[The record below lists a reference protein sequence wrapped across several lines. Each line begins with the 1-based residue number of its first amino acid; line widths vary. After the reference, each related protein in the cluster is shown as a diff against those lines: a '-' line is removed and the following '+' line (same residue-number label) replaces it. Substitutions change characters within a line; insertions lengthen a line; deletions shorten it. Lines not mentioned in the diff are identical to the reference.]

1 MNTTSTSTVDDAR
14 YQDALASIEHTINK
28 IERCSDEEKKRL
40 QDDLAALRAMETKL
54 NYGRVEVI
62 IFGEISTGKSAL
74 INALVGR
81 HVSEVN
87 VRGGWTKEVWN
98 VHWNVEGYHIN
109 GLNESELVLVDTP
122 GLNEVGGDD
131 RAKLSREI
139 AQRADLVLF
148 LTDSDLN
155 ETEFSAVVSLA
166 AASKPIIIV
175 LNKIDLY
182 SREERGQLVDVLQ
195 ERLENIVT
203 PDNFVLT
210 AADPR
215 EKEFIIESADGSSR
229 TDWRKPPPDVEQLK
243 ERILEILEQDGLAL
257 LALNGAMYAADK
269 TDRIAKLRIEFR
281 ERQANQTIWS
291 FASFKALAVAFNPI
305 AIADVLG
312 GTAVDASMIVT
323 LAHIYG
329 LEISWASARRL
340 IMSIGYSAGWVVL
353 AELATHLVAGTFK
366 LFTLGFGTPLTMV
379 PQGAAAGFGSYI
391 VGQAAKYYFEHGASW
406 GHEAPKT
413 VVRRI
418 LAETDKDSVLQHLK
432 DEITKKISRNVHSP
446 ADRVAT
452 RRSL

>member
-1 MNTTSTSTVDDAR
+1 
-14 YQDALASIEHTINK
+14 
-28 IERCSDEEKKRL
+28 
-40 QDDLAALRAMETKL
+40 
-54 NYGRVEVI
+54 
-62 IFGEISTGKSAL
+62 
-74 INALVGR
+74 
-81 HVSEVN
+81 
-87 VRGGWTKEVWN
+87 
-98 VHWNVEGYHIN
+98 
-109 GLNESELVLVDTP
+109 
-122 GLNEVGGDD
+122 VGGDD

-182 SREERGQLVDVLQ
+182 SCKERGQLVDVLQ

-203 PDNFVLT
+203 PDNLVLT

-229 TDWRKPPPDVEQLK
+229 TEWRKPSPDVEQLK
-243 ERILEILEQDGLAL
+243 ERILEVLEQDGLAL

-281 ERQANQTIWS
+281 ERQANHTIWS
-291 FASFKALAVAFNPI
+291 FAGFKALAVAANPI
-305 AIADVLG
+305 AVADVLG

-329 LEISWASARRL
+329 LEMSWANARKL

-366 LFTLGFGTPLTMV
+366 TLTLGFGIPLTMV

-406 GHEAPKT
+406 GNEAPKT

-446 ADRVAT
+446 ADRVST
-452 RRSL
+452 

>member
-1 MNTTSTSTVDDAR
+1 MLNTTSTSTVDDPR
-14 YQDALASIEHTINK
+14 YQDALATIEHTINK
-28 IERCSDEEKKRL
+28 IEACSDEEKKRL
-40 QDDLAALRAMETKL
+40 QGDLAALRAMETKL
-54 NYGRVEVI
+54 NHGRVEVI

-81 HVSEVN
+81 QVSEVN

-131 RAKLSREI
+131 RAKLGREI

-148 LTDSDLN
+148 VTDSDLN

-182 SREERGQLVDVLQ
+182 SCKERGQLVDVLQ

-203 PDNFVLT
+203 PDNLVLT

-229 TDWRKPPPDVEQLK
+229 TEWRKPSPDVEQLK
-243 ERILEILEQDGLAL
+243 ERILEVLEQDGLAL

-281 ERQANQTIWS
+281 ERQANHTIWS
-291 FASFKALAVAFNPI
+291 FAGFKALAVAANPI
-305 AIADVLG
+305 AVADVLG

-329 LEISWASARRL
+329 LEMSWANARKL
-340 IMSIGYSAGWVVL
+340 IMSIGYSAGW
-353 AELATHLVAGTFK
+353 
-366 LFTLGFGTPLTMV
+366 
-379 PQGAAAGFGSYI
+379 SY
-391 VGQAAKYYFEHGASW
+391 SPNW
-406 GHEAPKT
+406 
-413 VVRRI
+413 RRI
-418 LAETDKDSVLQHLK
+418 
-432 DEITKKISRNVHSP
+432 
-446 ADRVAT
+446 
-452 RRSL
+452 

>member
-1 MNTTSTSTVDDAR
+1 MLATTSPSTIQDPR
-14 YQDALASIEHTINK
+14 YQEALATIERTINK
-28 IERCSDEEKKRL
+28 IEGCSEEEKKRL

-54 NYGRVEVI
+54 THGRVEVI

-81 HVSEVN
+81 QVSEVN

-98 VHWNVEGYHIN
+98 VHWNAEGYHIN

-148 LTDSDLN
+148 VTDSDLN
-155 ETEFSAVVSLA
+155 EIEFSAIVSLA
-166 AASKPIIIV
+166 AANKPIIVV
-175 LNKIDLY
+175 LNKTDLY
-182 SREERGQLVDVLQ
+182 SAEERRQLMEVLQ
-195 ERLENIVT
+195 ERLKNIVT

-215 EKEFIIESADGSSR
+215 EREFIIEGADGSTRSE
-229 TDWRKPPPDVEQLK
+229 WRKSAPDVDQLK
-243 ERILEILEQDGLAL
+243 ARILQVLEQDGLAL

-269 TDRIAKLRIEFR
+269 TDRIAKLRIELR

-291 FASFKALAVAFNPI
+291 FASFKALAVAANPI
-305 AIADVLG
+305 AVADVLG
-312 GTAVDASMIVT
+312 GTAVDASMIIT

-329 LEISWASARRL
+329 LEMSWSNARKL
-340 IMSIGYSAGWVVL
+340 ITSIGYSAGWVVVS
-353 AELATHLVAGTFK
+353 EWATHLVAGSFK
-366 LFTLGFGTPLTMV
+366 TLTLGLGTALTMV

-406 GHEAPKT
+406 GNEAPKT
-413 VVRRI
+413 VIRRI

-432 DEITKKISRNVHSP
+432 EEISKKISRNVHSK
-446 ADRVAT
+446 T
-452 RRSL
+452 G

>member
-1 MNTTSTSTVDDAR
+1 MVKPTSTSSVDDAR
-14 YQDALASIEHTINK
+14 YQDALATIEHSINK
-28 IERCSDEEKKRL
+28 IERCGSEEKKRL
-40 QDDLAALRAMETKL
+40 RDDLAALRAMETKL
-54 NYGRVEVI
+54 NHGRVEVI

-81 HVSEVN
+81 QVSEVN

-98 VHWNVEGYHIN
+98 VHWNMEGYHIN

-131 RAKLSREI
+131 RAKLSHEI

-166 AASKPIIIV
+166 AASKPIIMV

-182 SREERGQLVDVLQ
+182 SRAERGQLVDVLQ

-215 EKEFIIESADGSSR
+215 EQEFIIESADGSSR
-229 TDWRKPPPDVEQLK
+229 TEWRKPPPDVEQLK
-243 ERILEILEQDGLAL
+243 ERILEILERDGLAL

-291 FASFKALAVAFNPI
+291 FAGFKALVVAANPI

-329 LEISWASARRL
+329 LEMSWANARRL
-340 IMSIGYSAGWVVL
+340 IASIGFSAGWVVL
-353 AELATHLVAGTFK
+353 AEWATHLVAGTFK
-366 LFTLGFGTPLTMV
+366 TLTLGFGTVLTMV

-432 DEITKKISRNVHSP
+432 DEITKKISRNVHS
-446 ADRVAT
+446 
-452 RRSL
+452 